1 MITDTHIT
9 MQKVEGAHYA
19 QVKELYRSKLS
30 ELNKYIEEL
39 QWWNKRINL
48 VSIFM
53 MISI

>member
-30 ELNKYIEEL
+30 ELNKVMIQEL
-39 QWWNKRINL
+39 L
-48 VSIFM
+48 DVFY
-53 MISI
+53 